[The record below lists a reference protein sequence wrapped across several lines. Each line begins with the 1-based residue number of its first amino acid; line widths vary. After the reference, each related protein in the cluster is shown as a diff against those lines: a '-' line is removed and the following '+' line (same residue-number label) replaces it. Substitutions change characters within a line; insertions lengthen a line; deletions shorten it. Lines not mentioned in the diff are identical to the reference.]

1 MSLFG
6 SSIKYSI
13 VEHQL
18 SEFDIKKLVSHYKV
32 KSLDSNEEDLV
43 EDTIIARRRG
53 DGKISLQQIYE
64 ALTQMKDQ
72 NKISRQDRDGVMR
85 VFEEFLK

>member
-6 SSIKYSI
+6 PSVKYSQ

-18 SEFDIKKLVSHYKV
+18 SEFDIKKLVSRYKV
-32 KSLDSNEEDLV
+32 KSLDSDEEDSV
-43 EDTIIARRRG
+43 EQIIIARRHG

-64 ALTQMKDQ
+64 TLTRMK
-72 NKISRQDRDGVMR
+72 NKNQISRQDRDGVMKA
-85 VFEEFLK
+85 FEEHLN